1 MSRLHSW
8 PNFFGRL
15 LAANPYG
22 ISDGVRTPEGNG
34 TVVAI
39 DRDAVKVFFN
49 SRRERWYAVRQV
61 EFVTYER
68 AA

>member
-1 MSRLHSW
+1 MGRLQSW
-8 PNFFGRL
+8 LSFFGRL

-22 ISDGVRTPEGNG
+22 ISDGVRTPDGNG

-49 SRRERWYAVRQV
+49 CRRERWYTVRQV
-61 EFVTYER
+61 EFVTYRR